1 MPNLGLGLNIQSGVA
16 VSPYNSTYQAILNNA
31 SSRGVIQPSA
41 NEKTIQNALVK
52 NLIDDGIWARLDA
65 FYMCA
70 NNITDATGGF
80 ALINWKNPSSNYGTS
95 TALPSISPKS
105 GFTGNGSTQFVNLN
119 FNATAGTNFA
129 NPNGSFGVWVG
140 TLAGVASPVIAAGL
154 ANNRIRNGSSI
165 ISGATVTTPNY
176 TSNSFLH
183 LNKTSGAVVS
193 FRNGISTSGSNVTW
207 VADNN
212 SFNLLKYNDST
223 SFGTSQIKVAFIG
236 GDLASFAIT
245 FYNRISD
252 YIIALNAL

>member
-1 MPNLGLGLNIQSGVA
+1 MPNLGLGLNIQSGVS
-16 VSPYNSTYQAILNNA
+16 VSPYNSTYQAILTDA

-52 NLIDDGIWARLDA
+52 NLIDDGIWSKLDA
-65 FYMCA
+65 FYMFA

-95 TALPSISPKS
+95 TALPSISAKS

-119 FNATAGTNFA
+119 FNATTGTNFA

-140 TLAGVASPVIAAGL
+140 TLAAAASPVIAAGI
-154 ANNRIRNGSSI
+154 AGNRIRNGSSI
-165 ISGATVTTPNY
+165 IAGSSIATPSY

-183 LNKTSGAVVS
+183 LNKTSGAMIS
-193 FRNGISTSGSNVTW
+193 FRNGISTAGTNATW

-212 SFNLLKYNDST
+212 SFNILKYNDSP
-223 SFGTSQIKVAFIG
+223 SFGVSQVKVAFIG
-236 GDLASFAIT
+236 GDLASLAIT

-252 YIIALNAL
+252 YITALNAL